1 MRQKPNLAQN
11 LLFLYLCRSFRSF
24 TFRSISNWSYMC
36 SISEVICLS
45 VTPSTIHTK
54 HCTIFT
60 SSSLEAF
67 FSCMDMP
74 SKMLLRLRRT
84 LGGRWDSGMA
94 VPGFSG
100 STVAYMRSPARTE
113 PMHLTWITPITQTTS
128 VSSKRKRE
136 TPNYTEIGDL
146 LCRCYDTE
154 KCMYVKFTWIT
165 LFTNSVFLYCCW
177 LYLRDCLHDTGAT
190 FAPEWVHSG
199 SLSWLY
205 ICLHDTTTKCPA
217 SESHPGVS
225 SPRSLYRGEN
235 FTPVRNLA
243 TVSCN
248 DHTFRCEIGLPVD
261 GNG

>member
-1 MRQKPNLAQN
+1 MRKKPNLAKH

-128 VSSKRKRE
+128 VSSKKEKGNTKLHRNWWPSMSMLWHRE
-136 TPNYTEIGDL
+136 
-146 LCRCYDTE
+146 
-154 KCMYVKFTWIT
+154 MYVCEIH
-165 LFTNSVFLYCCW
+165 L
-177 LYLRDCLHDTGAT
+177 DCLVYK
-190 FAPEWVHSG
+190 FCFFFV
-199 SLSWLY
+199 LL
-205 ICLHDTTTKCPA
+205 LF
-217 SESHPGVS
+217 VS
-225 SPRSLYRGEN
+225 
-235 FTPVRNLA
+235 
-243 TVSCN
+243 
-248 DHTFRCEIGLPVD
+248 
-261 GNG
+261 

>member
-1 MRQKPNLAQN
+1 MRQKPNLAHN

-100 STVAYMRSPARTE
+100 STVAYIRSPARTE

-128 VSSKRKRE
+128 VSSKRKRG

-146 LCRCYDTE
+146 VCRCYDTE
-154 KCMYVKFTWIT
+154 PRMYVCEIHLDCLVYKSV
-165 LFTNSVFLYCCW
+165 LFFLYCCC
-177 LYLRDCLHDTGAT
+177 LYLRVCLHDTWAT

-199 SLSWLY
+199 PSHGSPFVHMIPPQSVMPARVTPAWVHPGCCTEARISLRYEISQRY
-205 ICLHDTTTKCPA
+205 HVTTTRF
-217 SESHPGVS
+217 GVKS
-225 SPRSLYRGEN
+225 VCR
-235 FTPVRNLA
+235 
-243 TVSCN
+243 
-248 DHTFRCEIGLPVD
+248 
-261 GNG
+261 

>member
-24 TFRSISNWSYMC
+24 TFRSISNWSYMF

-128 VSSKRKRE
+128 VSSKRKRG
-136 TPNYTEIGDL
+136 TLNYTEIGDL
-146 LCRCYDTE
+146 LCRCFDTE
-154 KCMYVKFTWIT
+154 KCMYVKFTRIA
-165 LFTNSVFLYCCW
+165 LFTNPVFLYCCC
-177 LYLRDCLHDTGAT
+177 LYLRGCLHDTGAT
-190 FAPEWVHSG
+190 FTPEWVHSG

-205 ICLHDTTTKCPA
+205 ICLHDT
-217 SESHPGVS
+217 SESHPCVS
-225 SPRSLYRGEN
+225 SPRLLYRGEN

-248 DHTFRCEIGLPVD
+248 DHMFRCEIGLPVD
-261 GNG
+261 WIG

>member
-11 LLFLYLCRSFRSF
+11 LRFLYLCRSFRSF

-45 VTPSTIHTK
+45 VTPSTIQTK

-100 STVAYMRSPARTE
+100 STVAYIRSPARTE

-128 VSSKRKRE
+128 VSSKRKRG
-136 TPNYTEIGDL
+136 TRNYTEIGDL
-146 LCRCYDTE
+146 LCRCHDTE
-154 KCMYVKFTWIT
+154 PRMYVCEIHM
-165 LFTNSVFLYCCW
+165 
-177 LYLRDCLHDTGAT
+177 DCL
-190 FAPEWVHSG
+190 VHKSVLFFCTVVVCILG
-199 SLSWLY
+199 TVYMTPGRLSRL
-205 ICLHDTTTKCPA
+205 
-217 SESHPGVS
+217 SE
-225 SPRSLYRGEN
+225 
-235 FTPVRNLA
+235 FTPVP
-243 TVSCN
+243 S
-248 DHTFRCEIGLPVD
+248 HGSTFVHMIPPQSVMPARVTPAWVHPGCCTEARISLRYEISKRYHVTTTRLGVKSVCR
-261 GNG
+261 

>member
-24 TFRSISNWSYMC
+24 TFISISNWSYMC

-100 STVAYMRSPARTE
+100 SIVAYMRSPARTE

-128 VSSKRKRE
+128 VSSKRKRG

-165 LFTNSVFLYCCW
+165 LFTNPVFLYCCCLCLRGC
-177 LYLRDCLHDTGAT
+177 LYMTPGRLSRPNEFTTALSHGST
-190 FAPEWVHSG
+190 FVYMIPPQSVMPARVTPAWVHPDCCTEARI
-199 SLSWLY
+199 SL
-205 ICLHDTTTKCPA
+205 
-217 SESHPGVS
+217 
-225 SPRSLYRGEN
+225 
-235 FTPVRNLA
+235 
-243 TVSCN
+243 
-248 DHTFRCEIGLPVD
+248 RCEISQQYHVTTTRFGVKSVCR
-261 GNG
+261 

>member
-1 MRQKPNLAQN
+1 MRKKPNLAKH

-136 TPNYTEIGDL
+136 HEITQKLVTFYVDVMTQSRG
-146 LCRCYDTE
+146 
-154 KCMYVKFTWIT
+154 CMYVKFTWIA
-165 LFTNSVFLYCCW
+165 LFTNQSCFFVLLLF
-177 LYLRDCLHDTGAT
+177 
-190 FAPEWVHSG
+190 
-199 SLSWLY
+199 
-205 ICLHDTTTKCPA
+205 
-217 SESHPGVS
+217 VS
-225 SPRSLYRGEN
+225 
-235 FTPVRNLA
+235 
-243 TVSCN
+243 
-248 DHTFRCEIGLPVD
+248 
-261 GNG
+261 

>member
-1 MRQKPNLAQN
+1 
-11 LLFLYLCRSFRSF
+11 
-24 TFRSISNWSYMC
+24 MC

-54 HCTIFT
+54 HCTMFT

-128 VSSKRKRE
+128 VSSKRKRG

-154 KCMYVKFTWIT
+154 KCMYVKFTWIAV
-165 LFTNSVFLYCCW
+165 FTNPVFLYCCC
-177 LYLRDCLHDTGAT
+177 LYLRGCLHDTGAT
-190 FAPEWVHSG
+190 FAPVSPLRFPLMALNLFTWYHHSVMPARVTPAWVHCG
-199 SLSWLY
+199 CCTEARISLRYEISQRY
-205 ICLHDTTTKCPA
+205 HVTTTRF
-217 SESHPGVS
+217 GVKS
-225 SPRSLYRGEN
+225 VCR
-235 FTPVRNLA
+235 
-243 TVSCN
+243 
-248 DHTFRCEIGLPVD
+248 
-261 GNG
+261 